1 MNIIT
6 IVLDFFYE
14 MFYGWNSV
22 HLIITAVLLA
32 LFYNWAFN
40 RGYDARELD
49 EEEEK
54 NKPSALAGGAD
65 SSKRWRFREGE
76 LIAPPSR

>member
-14 MFYGWNSV
+14 MFYGWNSA
-22 HLIITAVLLA
+22 HIIIVVILLA
-32 LFYNWAFN
+32 LFYTWAFN
-40 RGYDARELD
+40 RGYDARQLD

-54 NKPSALAGGAD
+54 QERRVS
-65 SSKRWRFREGE
+65 WRR
-76 LIAPPSR
+76 RQ